1 MPIRNEQIREAA
13 ADIKRRAIIIVLM
26 RRALNPA
33 PIPDDP
39 REPLP
44 RQKKPRAVLIIPA
57 RHAQRLRACMCLR
70 ARYFAGTASS

>member
-1 MPIRNEQIREAA
+1 MATRNEIRKMAA
-13 ADIKRRAIIIVLM
+13 EIRRYAVVAGIK

-44 RQKKPRAVLIIPA
+44 RQKKLRAVLVFPA
-57 RHAQRLRACMCLR
+57 RYSRLLRSCMCLR
-70 ARYFAGTASS
+70 VR